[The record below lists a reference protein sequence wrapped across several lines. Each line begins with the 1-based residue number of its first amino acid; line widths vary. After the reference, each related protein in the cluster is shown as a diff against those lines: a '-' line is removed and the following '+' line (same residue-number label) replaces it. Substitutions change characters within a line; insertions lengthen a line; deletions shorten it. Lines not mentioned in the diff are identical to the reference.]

1 MDSEWKPL
9 YRTGGVAALLAGVLF
24 RRNLAAEIALFS
36 RHESPATVSDWFALL
51 QSNRLLGLASLNV
64 FDLVNYALVALMF
77 LALYLLLQRTNRSAM
92 VVATAL
98 GMVGIAVYFASNT
111 AFSMLGLSDR
121 YAAAMTEAQQT
132 SLLAAGEAL
141 LALGRFTAPG
151 SHPGTG
157 GYVSLLLIAVA
168 GMIVSAVM
176 LRSHVFNRATAVVG
190 LLASA
195 LDLGYCVGFAA
206 LPAIDTELQAL
217 LFIPAAGLLWMAW
230 HIMVGWRLTRLARR
244 EAETA
249 PVSG

>member
-1 MDSEWKPL
+1 
-9 YRTGGVAALLAGVLF
+9 
-24 RRNLAAEIALFS
+24 
-36 RHESPATVSDWFALL
+36 
-51 QSNRLLGLASLNV
+51 
-64 FDLVNYALVALMF
+64 
-77 LALYLLLQRTNRSAM
+77 
-92 VVATAL
+92 VATAL